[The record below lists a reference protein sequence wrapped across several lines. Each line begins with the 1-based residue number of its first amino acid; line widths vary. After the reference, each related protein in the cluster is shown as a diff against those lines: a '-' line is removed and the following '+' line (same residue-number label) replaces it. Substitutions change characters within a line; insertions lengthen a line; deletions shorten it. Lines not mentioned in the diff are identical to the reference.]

1 MRKVLYI
8 IGCIFFFIEVLFF
21 AITFIAMIEA
31 GDHNYPKWGFYHN
44 RLLWPSIAINSV
56 IFLVGTYLVT
66 NNKPQE

>member
-1 MRKVLYI
+1 MV
-8 IGCIFFFIEVLFF
+8 
-21 AITFIAMIEA
+21 EA